1 MRPSAKAL
9 GKRKVT
15 EPAEGERELHFHL
28 DYISSEW
35 ERVND
40 NVCVVGPFDPDDLFY
55 DQSVNES
62 TRNSDDSD
70 SDDGHA
76 KNPWHRPVHYVYDA
90 AAERT
95 EQRIREGRLAAAALV
110 AGVH

>member
-1 MRPSAKAL
+1 MSPTSFLFAL
-9 GKRKVT
+9 FLVVEQIT
-15 EPAEGERELHFHL
+15 ER
-28 DYISSEW
+28 SMVW
-35 ERVND
+35 
-40 NVCVVGPFDPDDLFY
+40 CTGPFDPDDLFY

-62 TRNSDDSD
+62 VRTSDESD
-70 SDDGHA
+70 SDEGHT
-76 KNPWHRPVHYVYDA
+76 KNPWHRPTHYVYDA